1 MSQPG
6 DGAGDGMID
15 SLKMLL
21 EMKLQE
27 VVVGDGTIF
36 KIFQSHAWSLPNC
49 WFRARR
55 WSGLA
60 FQNKNANSEFLGH
73 AQDSSDSALTDLNK
87 STTCEFRQIF
97 I

>member
-55 WSGLA
+55 RSGLA
-60 FQNKNANSEFLGH
+60 FQIKF
-73 AQDSSDSALTDLNK
+73 Q
-87 STTCEFRQIF
+87 FRDRNESRF
-97 I
+97 SF